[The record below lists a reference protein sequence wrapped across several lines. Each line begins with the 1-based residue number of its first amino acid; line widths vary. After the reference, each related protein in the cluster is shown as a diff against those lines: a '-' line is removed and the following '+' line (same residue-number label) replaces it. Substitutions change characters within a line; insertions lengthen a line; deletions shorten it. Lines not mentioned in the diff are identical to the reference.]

1 MKKADALTMNEFRQ
15 LREAFKKEA
24 INGSKRDVRNR
35 AVIEL
40 LFTLTLRVSDL
51 LNLKVKDITN
61 PDGTIKEAIMASESK
76 NDNMKGV
83 FIRPKPKRALSMWLD
98 REELDRDKYLFP
110 SPYKEGHITRQ
121 TVDNIIKSKL
131 DEIDLEEEKI
141 VSTHSGRKTMG
152 RRLRKNGVDI
162 QVIRDI
168 LGHEEESTTRKY
180 IGIFKKDREEAVRG
194 LPD

>member
-15 LREAFKKEA
+15 LRDAFKKEA

-40 LFTLTLRVSDL
+40 LFTMTLRVSDL
-51 LNLKVKDITN
+51 LDLKVRDVTKPNGDIKD
-61 PDGTIKEAIMASESK
+61 AIMANESK

-83 FIRPKPKRALSMWLD
+83 FIRPKPKRALTMWID
-98 REELDRDKYLFP
+98 RAELTRGDYLFP
-110 SPYKEGHITRQ
+110 SPYTEGHITRQ

-131 DEIDLEEEKI
+131 GEIDLEEEKV

-152 RRLRKNGVDI
+152 RRLRENGVGI
-162 QVIRDI
+162 QEIREI
-168 LGHEEESTTRKY
+168 LGHEDESTTRKY
-180 IGIFKKDREEAVRG
+180 IGIFNKDLKKSVMS